1 MRKAAAWLI
10 VMILLFTLT
19 GCKSSRVS
27 KVTTAGD
34 LAVPTPYVPH
44 VSAETED
51 VSAEYAD
58 RLCAYAWLNT
68 YDMDYYLLS
77 KDGSYR
83 HLKDAEL
90 QEQINGG
97 SWKLLRDA
105 EGYLTLHMAPQGAAA
120 FDLYEMELY
129 EQSIYARGL
138 DDFVYI
144 WLLCEPED

>member
-10 VMILLFTLT
+10 VMTLLLTLA

-34 LAVPTPYVPH
+34 LAVPAPYVPH

-77 KDGSYR
+77 ADGSYR
-83 HLKDAEL
+83 HFQDAEL
-90 QEQINGG
+90 EKQINTG

-105 EGYLTLHMAPQGAAA
+105 EGYLTLHMAPSGAAA
-120 FDLYEMELY
+120 FDLYELELY
-129 EQSIYARGL
+129 EQSIYARGM
-138 DDFVYI
+138 DDFAYI